1 MPPRKPT
8 DMSLRNVGIVY
19 RKELTE
25 ALRDRRTLISTIIV
39 PLLLFPV
46 LSVGFGSL
54 AVALVG
60 KAREE
65 TPKVMLRG
73 GADSPA
79 FVEGLKKLDKIEI
92 VPDAPNWKDQIINK
106 EVRAVVEIPTGFQA
120 DVAQQKS
127 DTVRIYNYEGE
138 LKSEFATDKIEKYMK
153 DYRDKV
159 VNERLAAKNLPETVL
174 KPFEVKR
181 ENVAPPEKVSGAAFG
196 GIIGYMVILLCMT
209 GAMYPAMDLTAGE
222 KERGT
227 METILSSPISRMHLV
242 LGKFFLVLTAALGTA
257 ALSVLSM
264 GISFSVLG
272 HFTGQTAGGRS
283 AAAGFLLKL
292 GPKTVSSVFLIALP
306 VAVLFSATLMTIA
319 LFAKTYKEAQSY
331 LTPMTFVVIIPAIAA
346 MLPGVELTPKLAL
359 VPILN
364 ASLLCKELV
373 TGTYHW
379 NYIAIIFSSTCV
391 YAAAALFLAIKM
403 FQRESVLFRS

>member
-1 MPPRKPT
+1 
-8 DMSLRNVGIVY
+8 MSMRNVGIVY

-25 ALRDRRTLISTIIV
+25 ALRDRRTVISTILV

-46 LSVGFGSL
+46 MSVGFGSL

-60 KAREE
+60 KAKEE
-65 TPKVMLRG
+65 VPKVMLRG
-73 GADSPA
+73 GDDSPA
-79 FVEGLKKLDKIEI
+79 VVDGLKKLGTIQI
-92 VPDAPNWKDQIINK
+92 VPASPDWKDQIINK
-106 EVRAVVEIPTGFQA
+106 EIRAAVEIPAGFQS
-120 DVAQQKS
+120 DVDKQKS
-127 DTVRIYNYEGE
+127 DTVKISNYQGE
-138 LKSEFATDKIEKYMK
+138 MKSEFATDKIETYMK
-153 DYRDKV
+153 EYRDKV
-159 VNERLAAKNLPETVL
+159 IKERLAAKNLAETVL

-181 ENVAPPEKVSGAAFG
+181 ENVAPEEKVSGAAFG

-242 LGKFFLVLTAALGTA
+242 LGKFFLILTAALGTA

-264 GISFSVLG
+264 GVSFSVLA
-272 HFTGQTAGGRS
+272 HYTSQSAGGRE
-283 AAAGFLLKL
+283 AAAGLILKL
-292 GPKTVSSVFLIALP
+292 GPKTVISVFLMALP
-306 VAVLFSATLMTIA
+306 IAVLFSATLMTIA

-331 LTPMTFVVIIPAIAA
+331 LTPMTFVVIIPAVAA
-346 MLPGVELTPKLAL
+346 MLPGVELTPKLSL

-364 ASLLCKELV
+364 VSLLCKELV
-373 TGTYHW
+373 AGTYHW

-391 YAAAALFLAIKM
+391 YAAVALFLAIKM

>member
-1 MPPRKPT
+1 
-8 DMSLRNVGIVY
+8 MSLRNVGIVY

-25 ALRDRRTLISTIIV
+25 ALRDRRTLISTILV

-46 LSVGFGSL
+46 LSVGFGAL
-54 AVALVG
+54 AIALVG
-60 KAREE
+60 KAKEE
-65 TPKVMLRG
+65 TPKVMILG
-73 GADSPA
+73 GEDSPA
-79 FVEGLKKLDKIEI
+79 VIEGLKKLDTIEI
-92 VPDAPNWKDQIINK
+92 VPAAPAWKDQIINK
-106 EVRAVVEIPTGFQA
+106 EVRAAVEIPARFETH
-120 DVAQQKS
+120 VARQES
-127 DTVRIYNYEGE
+127 DIVKIYNYREE
-138 LKSEFATDKIEKYMK
+138 MKSEFATDKIEKYLH

-159 VNERLAAKNLPETVL
+159 VKERLAAKSLPETVL
-174 KPFEVKR
+174 TPFEVKQ

-264 GISFSVLG
+264 GVSFSVLS
-272 HFTGQTAGGRS
+272 HYTGQPGNGG
-283 AAAGFLLKL
+283 AAASGLILKL
-292 GPKTVSSVFLIALP
+292 GPKTILSVFLMALP
-306 VAVLFSATLMTIA
+306 VAVLFSAVLMTIA

-331 LTPMTFVVIIPAIAA
+331 LTPMTFLVIIPAVAA
-346 MLPGVELTPKLAL
+346 MLPGIELTPKLSL
-359 VPILN
+359 MPILN
-364 ASLLCKELV
+364 VSLLCKELV
-373 TGTYHW
+373 AGTYHW
-379 NYIAIIFSSTCV
+379 NFIAIIFISTCV

>member
-1 MPPRKPT
+1 
-8 DMSLRNVGIVY
+8 MSMRNIGIVY

-25 ALRDRRTLISTIIV
+25 ALRDRRTVVSTILV

-46 LSVGFGSL
+46 LSVGFGAM

-60 KAREE
+60 KAKDEV
-65 TPKVMLRG
+65 PKVMLRG
-73 GADSPA
+73 GEDSPA
-79 FVEGLKKLDKIEI
+79 VVEGLRKLDKIEI
-92 VPDAPNWKDQIINK
+92 VPEIPGWKDQIINK
-106 EVRAVVEIPTGFQA
+106 EIRAAVEIPAGFQA

-127 DTVRIYNYEGE
+127 DTVKIFNYQGE
-138 LKSEFATDKIEKYMK
+138 MKSEFATDKIESYMK
-153 DYRDKV
+153 EYRDKV
-159 VNERLAAKNLPETVL
+159 VKERLAAKNLAEAVL
-174 KPFEVKR
+174 KPFEVDR

-242 LGKFFLVLTAALGTA
+242 LGKFFLVLTASLLTA

-264 GISFSVLG
+264 GVSFSVL
-272 HFTGQTAGGRS
+272 HRFTENSGSQGGE
-283 AAAGFLLKL
+283 APAFLLHL
-292 GPKTVSSVFLIALP
+292 GLRTVLSVFIMALP
-306 VAVLFSATLMTIA
+306 LAVFFSATLMTIA

-331 LTPMTFVVIIPAIAA
+331 LTPMTFVVIIPAVAA
-346 MLPGVELTPKLAL
+346 MLPGVELTPKLSL
-359 VPILN
+359 IPILN
-364 ASLLCKELV
+364 VSLLCKELV
-373 TGTYHW
+373 AGTYHW
-379 NYIAIIFSSTCV
+379 NYIAVIFASTCV
-391 YAAAALFLAIKM
+391 YAAAALFLAVKM